1 MSPSATNTDANYG
14 LISLWPATKD
24 IIGGDMPCRLE
35 GEIADL
41 VVFGKIP
48 TEINGTFYRMMCDPY
63 LPPHP
68 NNVPIDSDGSVQA
81 FRIHDRR
88 ADMKMRYVETERL
101 KLERQ
106 ANKALFGLY
115 RNPFTHHRCVRGAVD
130 STANTNLVF
139 WANKLLALKEG
150 ALHYANIKAKTFKA
164 HPKADPYTDEL
175 VVFGYQANGLATD
188 DIVVYSLDRDGD
200 KREEQWIK
208 SPWSAM
214 IHDSAI
220 TKNFLILVLW
230 PFEANIERMKKGKHH
245 WAWSGKLPATFIVV
259 PRRRDGPLPP
269 GWSPGEYRTYKWKQC
284 LAVHSAGAWE
294 EEDGTICIETS
305 RQMKLLTWL
314 LIALA
319 ERDTRANFVRWTLDL
334 TQPTGTTIQGPRFPR
349 IDERILT
356 SAYDICWINVFLP
369 EGSDGGKNFF
379 YGLNGIAMHSHK
391 TSETKYFYAGDNC
404 VVQEPVFVP
413 RSKESAEGDGWVL
426 AVIERRGL
434 NRNDLVIID
443 TTKFEVPVAI
453 VQLPFHVKAQIHGNW
468 VNSDERSD
476 LISLD
481 RTLKVDAKISGM
493 GALEPIL

>member
-1 MSPSATNTDANYG
+1 MSPSATNTDVSTKAPPLRNQSEEANYG

-41 VVFGKIP
+41 VVFGKIS

-115 RNPFTHHRCVRGAVD
+115 RNPFTHHPCVRGAVD

-150 ALHYANIKAKTFKA
+150 ALHYAVHPDTLETLGYDPFAAQNIKAKTFKA

-175 VVFGYQANGLATD
+175 VVF
-188 DIVVYSLDRDGD
+188 RDGD

-245 WAWSGKLPATFIVV
+245 WACSGKLRATFIVV

-269 GWSPGEYRTYKWKQC
+269 GWSPGEYRTYRWKKC
-284 LAVHSAGAWE
+284 LAVYSAGAWE

-305 RQMKLLTWL
+305 RVFENVFPFFPADEASDLAP
-314 LIALA
+314 IALA

-334 TQPTGTTIQGPRFPR
+334 TQPTGTTIQDPR
-349 IDERILT
+349 
-356 SAYDICWINVFLP
+356 
-369 EGSDGGKNFF
+369 
-379 YGLNGIAMHSHK
+379 
-391 TSETKYFYAGDNC
+391 
-404 VVQEPVFVP
+404 
-413 RSKESAEGDGWVL
+413 
-426 AVIERRGL
+426 
-434 NRNDLVIID
+434 VIIALPQCD
-443 TTKFEVPVAI
+443 KF
-453 VQLPFHVKAQIHGNW
+453 
-468 VNSDERSD
+468 
-476 LISLD
+476 LIYYLS
-481 RTLKVDAKISGM
+481 SN
-493 GALEPIL
+493 LE